1 MKTRGRP
8 LGSPI
13 RQNVVDLLAQL
24 GEAYAY
30 QIYKH
35 YIKIFPK
42 VTMRSVYYQLQK
54 GLETG
59 DFVIKKVEKEKG
71 NYSWG
76 SYAEKTYYG
85 LGRKAHPRK
94 NPLVNDYFKKLK
106 KK

>member
-1 MKTRGRP
+1 MKRRGRP

-13 RQNVVDLLAQL
+13 RQNVVDLLAVL

-59 DFVIKKVEKEKG
+59 EFIIKKVEKEKG

-76 SYAEKTYYG
+76 SYAEKTYYA
-85 LGRKAHPRK
+85 LGRKAKARK
-94 NPLVNDYFKKLK
+94 NELVKEYFKSK
-106 KK
+106 KNK